1 MILSRKLS
9 AIFFIA
15 SAVMAFLLMMLLLVG
30 NAGMGKVEGKALKMR
45 HSSLLSII
53 ECDGYSRNV

>member
-15 SAVMAFLLMMLLLVG
+15 SIVMAFLLMMLLLVG
-30 NAGMGKVEGKALKMR
+30 NAGMGEYRGNNPKR
-45 HSSLLSII
+45 RTS
-53 ECDGYSRNV
+53 